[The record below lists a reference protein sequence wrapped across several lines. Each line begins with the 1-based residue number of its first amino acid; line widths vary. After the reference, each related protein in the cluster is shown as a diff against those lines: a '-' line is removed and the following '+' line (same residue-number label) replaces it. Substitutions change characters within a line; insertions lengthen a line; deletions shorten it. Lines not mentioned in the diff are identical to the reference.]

1 MGSAQS
7 NKDHCAILISYSGE
21 TNEVIAAAELLKR
34 RKVPMIAITSFGESR
49 LSKLCDYVL
58 FLDSRERIYSK
69 VSTFGSTIS
78 IHIMLD
84 IIYSCLFARH
94 YDENLELKLETD
106 HIIDHRHIKQIK

>member
-1 MGSAQS
+1 MVNEQLFQAAQS

-58 FLDSRERIYSK
+58 FLDLENEFIQKFLLLVQR
-69 VSTFGSTIS
+69 FPS
-78 IHIMLD
+78 I
-84 IIYSCLFARH
+84 SCLILSIAA
-94 YDENLELKLETD
+94 YLLDTMMK
-106 HIIDHRHIKQIK
+106 I